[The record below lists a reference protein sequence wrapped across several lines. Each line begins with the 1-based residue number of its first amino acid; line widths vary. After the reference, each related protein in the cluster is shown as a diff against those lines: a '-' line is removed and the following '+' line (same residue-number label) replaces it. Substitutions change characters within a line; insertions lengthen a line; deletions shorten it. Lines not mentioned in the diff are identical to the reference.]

1 MRVSIQTNNFE
12 KELLNIANYSL
23 GFLEGAQKGKKV
35 FLDNLGR
42 GVIFAL
48 GQYIDVE
55 ARANKEALHH
65 VYEWYQTGSPQAR
78 LFDITYTVSNL
89 GLSLNSTFRQS
100 RTIQQDATTPFYNK
114 AKIMENG
121 IPVVIRPK
129 KNSVLRFYQGGET
142 VFTSKPVT
150 VRNPGGNQVEGS
162 FERIFDEFMRRY
174 FTQAFLRASGISDY
188 ISNPVIYKKNL
199 PAGAKQGRPKGVS
212 TGYKWITN
220 AKIEV
225 E

>member
-1 MRVSIQTNNFE
+1 MRVRLNTLEFE
-12 KELLNIANYSL
+12 RQIDNLVEYSL
-23 GFLEGAQKGKKV
+23 GFLEGAESGKKI
-35 FLDNLGR
+35 FLDNLGK
-42 GVIFAL
+42 GTVEAL
-48 GQYIDVE
+48 KLYIDAM
-55 ARANKEALHH
+55 ARSNPQSLHH
-65 VYEWYQTGSPQAR
+65 VYEWSKTGSRDAR
-78 LFDITYTVSNL
+78 LFDVQYRITNL
-89 GLSLNSTFRQS
+89 GLSIDSNFRQS
-100 RTIQQDATTPFYNK
+100 TSVQSGSYEPFYNK

-129 KNSVLRFYQGGET
+129 KNSVLRFYEGGET

-162 FERIFDEFMRRY
+162 FERIFDEFMTRY

>member
-1 MRVSIQTNNFE
+1 VRVSIQTNNFE

-129 KNSVLRFYQGGET
+129 KNSVLRFYEGGET

-162 FERIFDEFMRRY
+162 FERIFDEFMTRY

>member
-48 GQYIDVE
+48 GQYVDVE

-162 FERIFDEFMRRY
+162 FERIFDEFMTRY

>member
-1 MRVSIQTNNFE
+1 MRVSIKTNNFE

-48 GQYIDVE
+48 GQYVDVE

-129 KNSVLRFYQGGET
+129 KNSVLRFYEGGET

-162 FERIFDEFMRRY
+162 FERIFDEFMTRY

>member
-48 GQYIDVE
+48 GQYVDVE

-89 GLSLNSTFRQS
+89 GLSLNSTFKQS
-100 RTIQQDATTPFYNK
+100 RTLQQDATTPFYNK

-129 KNSVLRFYQGGET
+129 KNSVLRFYEGGET

-162 FERIFDEFMRRY
+162 FERIFDEFMTRY

-199 PAGAKQGRPKGVS
+199 PAGARQGRPKGVS

>member
-1 MRVSIQTNNFE
+1 MRVSITTNSFE
-12 KELLNIANYSL
+12 KDILNIANYSL
-23 GFLEGAQKGKKV
+23 GFIEGAQRGKKV

-55 ARANKEALHH
+55 ARANSSTLHH
-65 VYEWYQTGSPQAR
+65 VYEWYKTGSPEAR
-78 LFDITYTVSNL
+78 LFDLNYTVSNL
-89 GLSLNSTFRQS
+89 GLSLGATFKQS
-100 RTIQQDATTPFYNK
+100 KTIQVDSNTPFYNK
-114 AKIMENG
+114 ARIMENG
-121 IPVVIRPK
+121 IPVVIKPK
-129 KNSVLRFYQGGET
+129 KNSVLRFYSGGET
-142 VFTSKPVT
+142 IFTSKPIT
-150 VRNPGGNQVEGS
+150 VRDPGGVEVEGS
-162 FERIFDEFMRRY
+162 FERVFDEFMKRY

-188 ISNPVIYKKNL
+188 ISNPVIYKTNL
-199 PAGAKQGRPKGVS
+199 KAGAKQGRQKGLS

>member
-100 RTIQQDATTPFYNK
+100 RTLQQDATTPFYNK
-114 AKIMENG
+114 AKIMEDG

-129 KNSVLRFYQGGET
+129 KNSVLRFYEGGET

-162 FERIFDEFMRRY
+162 FERIFDEFMKRY

-188 ISNPVIYKKNL
+188 ISNPIIYKKNIA
-199 PAGAKQGRPKGVS
+199 AGAKQGRPKGVS

>member
-48 GQYIDVE
+48 GQYVDVE

-89 GLSLNSTFRQS
+89 GLSINSTFRQS

-129 KNSVLRFYQGGET
+129 KNSVLRFYEGGET

-162 FERIFDEFMRRY
+162 FERIFDEFMTRY

>member
-48 GQYIDVE
+48 GQYVDVE
-55 ARANKEALHH
+55 ARANRDALHH

-100 RTIQQDATTPFYNK
+100 RTLQQDATAPFYNK

-162 FERIFDEFMRRY
+162 FERIFDEFMTRY

>member
-48 GQYIDVE
+48 GQYVDVE

-100 RTIQQDATTPFYNK
+100 RTLQQDATTPFYNK

-129 KNSVLRFYQGGET
+129 KNSVLRFYEGGET

-162 FERIFDEFMRRY
+162 FERIFDEFMTRY

>member
-48 GQYIDVE
+48 GQYVDVE

-100 RTIQQDATTPFYNK
+100 RTLQQDATAPFYNK

-162 FERIFDEFMRRY
+162 FERIFDEFMTRY

>member
-12 KELLNIANYSL
+12 KELLNIANYSI

-48 GQYIDVE
+48 GQYVDVE

-100 RTIQQDATTPFYNK
+100 RTLQQDATTPFYNK

-162 FERIFDEFMRRY
+162 FERIFDEFMTRY

>member
-162 FERIFDEFMRRY
+162 FERIFDEFMTRY

>member
-48 GQYIDVE
+48 GQYVDVE

-100 RTIQQDATTPFYNK
+100 RTLQQDATTPFYNK

-162 FERIFDEFMRRY
+162 FERIFDEFMTRY